1 MKIMNIKNMQETK
14 INMTTMQNMTKMV
27 NMRKMQEHK

>member
-14 INMTTMQNMTKMV
+14 INMKTMQQMTKMV
-27 NMRKMQEHK
+27 NMKKMQEHK